1 MSDTHSSRV
10 SSSEVDI
17 RVVERFIFREARL
30 ADEHEY
36 AAWEQLWT
44 DDATYWVPAARMDE
58 PGGSMSIISDNRR
71 RIATRIKQLESG
83 RRYAQTPPSR
93 LRRIVSNIEMVGE
106 TERGDLCVEANFV
119 LVEARERASHT
130 WAGRVTYHL
139 RPVDDR
145 PIDRT
150 DDRTDGL
157 AMSYKL
163 VDLVDREWA
172 QPTIAFLI

>member
-1 MSDTHSSRV
+1 MSDIHSQGRTT
-10 SSSEVDI
+10 SEVDI
-17 RVVERFIFREARL
+17 RVVESFIFREARL

-36 AAWEQLWT
+36 AAWEELWT

-58 PGGSMSIISDNRR
+58 PAAAMSIISDNRH

-83 RRYAQTPPSR
+83 RRYAQAPPSR
-93 LRRIVSNIEMVGE
+93 LRRIVSNIEVVGE
-106 TERGDLCVEANFV
+106 TDGGDLCVEANFV

-139 RPVDDR
+139 RHVGDP
-145 PIDRT
+145 T
-150 DDRTDGL
+150 TGRTDGL

-172 QPTIAFLI
+172 QPTIAFLL